1 MIDTEVF
8 KLECLGCEMFGR
20 VERNEEVARAD
31 VKNHIRH
38 TGHRVLMIPC
48 RLYYFGVDE
57 ESHG

>member
-38 TGHRVLMIPC
+38 TGHRVLIIPC
-48 RLYYFGVDE
+48 RLLVDSIKDVVKE
-57 ESHG
+57 